1 MSMAHFISN
10 MNLLESMKMQRL
22 ILFWNTGISLANC
35 KTKNIQLLYLNAVP
49 CHVNNFFLNILLKSA
64 WHCDVRLQNYGAVI
78 FVLLLGSPCSLSR
91 TVSILGLY
99 PKHRNLCF
107 GIASAVSHFVIF
119 CNIVLYQKHQC
130 IYCLTVAGWAV
141 SGISVIAGTRKSSGE
156 VAAAGVSATSC
167 TSGGALIHI
176 CNSINILVYQ
186 KPDPLNLRIGLFAKN
201 IKV

>member
-107 GIASAVSHFVIF
+107 GIASAVSHFVILSYTK
-119 CNIVLYQKHQC
+119 N
-130 IYCLTVAGWAV
+130 
-141 SGISVIAGTRKSSGE
+141 ISVYIALPSQVEPSPGYPSLQVHVNPPAKLLQLASALHPALPVAHSST
-156 VAAAGVSATSC
+156 SATVS
-167 TSGGALIHI
+167 T
-176 CNSINILVYQ
+176 
-186 KPDPLNLRIGLFAKN
+186 F
-201 IKV
+201 